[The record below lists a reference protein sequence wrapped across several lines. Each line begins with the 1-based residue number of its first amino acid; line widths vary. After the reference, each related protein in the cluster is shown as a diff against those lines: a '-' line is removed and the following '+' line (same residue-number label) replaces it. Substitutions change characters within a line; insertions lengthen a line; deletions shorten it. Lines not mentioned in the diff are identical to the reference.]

1 MLRNGNRNQPSY
13 CSSSPNPIIK
23 KYSEVLK
30 MYDREYDPELFIIT
44 HKEQELLKRLRELS
58 DEDRTEIENLTL
70 DLALKDIQD
79 K

>member
-1 MLRNGNRNQPSY
+1 MRLKDNQVF
-13 CSSSPNPIIK
+13 CLSSPNPLI

-30 MYDREYDPELFIIT
+30 MYDREYDPEFFIIT

-58 DEDRTEIENLTL
+58 DEDKTEIEKLTL

>member
-1 MLRNGNRNQPSY
+1 MLK
-13 CSSSPNPIIK
+13 I
-23 KYSEVLK
+23 
-30 MYDREYDPELFIIT
+30 YDREHHPEHATIT

-58 DEDRTEIENLTL
+58 DEDVKEIEKLTL

>member
-1 MLRNGNRNQPSY
+1 
-13 CSSSPNPIIK
+13 
-23 KYSEVLK
+23 
-30 MYDREYDPELFIIT
+30 MYDREPMIIT

-58 DEDRTEIENLTL
+58 DEDKTEVEKLTL